1 MVRLTR
7 CAIPVLT
14 FVGLALGISIP
25 GNAAQHKSFTPV
37 QKDAIEEIVR
47 DYILNNPEVIVEGL
61 QKLERR
67 RKLSEAQRSR
77 AQLQARKQDILNDP
91 GSPVGGNPK
100 GDVTVVEFF
109 DYRCPYC
116 RAVAPKLAK
125 LKKDDRG
132 IRFVYK
138 EWPIL
143 GPDSEVA
150 ARAALAAHKQARY
163 EDLHKAL
170 MSYRGKLKSVDV
182 FKLADG
188 LGLNMSRLR
197 RDMRSKDIGSAI
209 ARTRELA
216 SALGIRGTPAFVIGD
231 VLLPGAVSMSQLKS
245 LVKKARDGN

>member
-1 MVRLTR
+1 MVKLTR
-7 CAIPVLT
+7 YAIPVFL
-14 FVGLALGISIP
+14 FVGLALGLTVP
-25 GNAAQHKSFTPV
+25 GNAAQHNSFTPV
-37 QKDAIEEIVR
+37 QRDAIEEIVR
-47 DYILNNPEVIVEGL
+47 GYILNNPEVVVEAL
-61 QKLERR
+61 KKLERR
-67 RKLSEAQRSR
+67 RKLSEAQRYR
-77 AQLQARKQDILNDP
+77 TQLQARKQDILNDP

-116 RAVAPKLAK
+116 RAVAPKMAK

-163 EDLHKAL
+163 EDFHEAL
-170 MSYRGKLKSVDV
+170 MSYRGKLKSADV
-182 FKLADG
+182 FRMADG
-188 LGLNMSRLR
+188 IGLNMSRLR
-197 RDMRSKDIGSAI
+197 RDMRSQDIDDAI
-209 ARTRELA
+209 TRTRELA

-231 VLLPGAVSMSQLKS
+231 VLLPGAASMSQLRS
-245 LVKKARDGN
+245 LIKKARNGT